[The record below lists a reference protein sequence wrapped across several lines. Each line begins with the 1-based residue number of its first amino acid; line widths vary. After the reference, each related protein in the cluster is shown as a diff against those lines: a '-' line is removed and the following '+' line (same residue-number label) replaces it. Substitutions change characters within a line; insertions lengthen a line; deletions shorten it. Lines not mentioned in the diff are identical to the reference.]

1 MTQFYGQLGQS
12 YGHLQWIQ
20 EQFEI
25 IVIYGGL
32 ESLSCKFVTKLLTQT
47 GVLHFCIFMGIM
59 HDTEEGGTSF
69 NYSQDDRQYVYRKSS
84 FWIYFLM
91 RKFNKITVI
100 YYRIAI

>member
-12 YGHLQWIQ
+12 YGLLQWIR

-47 GVLHFCIFMGIM
+47 AVFHFCIFMGIM
-59 HDTEEGGTSF
+59 HDTEVGWGGAGGRRGGWGGDIF
-69 NYSQDDRQYVYRKSS
+69 RLQPR
-84 FWIYFLM
+84 
-91 RKFNKITVI
+91 
-100 YYRIAI
+100 